1 MIIPYLPDMIND
13 HEAQFGEWNIQLS
26 MKIKFISSKDSNE
39 TRIMH
44 TWSDNIEII
53 MGSET

>member
-26 MKIKFISSKDSNE
+26 MKIKFISPKDSNE